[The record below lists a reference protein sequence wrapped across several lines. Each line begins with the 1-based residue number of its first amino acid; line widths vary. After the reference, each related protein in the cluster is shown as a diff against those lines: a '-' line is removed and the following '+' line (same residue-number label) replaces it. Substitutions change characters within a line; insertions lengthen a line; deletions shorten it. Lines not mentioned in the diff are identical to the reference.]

1 MMIRMLE
8 RFREHGMKRFFII
21 GISALLLLAPQGAN
35 AENSFVVPTAGEI
48 EVAFSPNEGSE
59 QLVLKVIDSAKSE
72 IKMLAYSFT
81 STPVVKAL
89 VQAKKKG
96 VSISL
101 VVDHKGNQGAK
112 SRAAL
117 SILVNVG
124 CDVRTITAYQ
134 IHHDKVII
142 ADKQTIELG
151 SFNYSASAANKNS
164 ENVLVIWNNP
174 KLAEK
179 YIEHFERNQQKATAY
194 QLQY

>member
-96 VSISL
+96 VTVSL

-179 YIEHFERNQQKATAY
+179 YIEHFERNQQQATAY

>member
-1 MMIRMLE
+1 MLE

-96 VSISL
+96 VSVSL

-124 CDVRTITAYQ
+124 CDVRTISAYQ

-179 YIEHFERNQQKATAY
+179 YIEHFERNQQQATAY

>member
-96 VSISL
+96 VSVSL

-124 CDVRTITAYQ
+124 CDVRTISAYQ

-179 YIEHFERNQQKATAY
+179 YIEHFERNQQQATAY

>member
-1 MMIRMLE
+1 
-8 RFREHGMKRFFII
+8 MKRLFII
-21 GISALLLLAPQGAN
+21 GISVLLLLAPQGAN

-124 CDVRTITAYQ
+124 CDVRTISAYQ

-179 YIEHFERNQQKATAY
+179 YIEHFERNQQQATAY